1 MPARISS
8 LAAELAELGNVTP
21 YDDELDSDP
30 EALDAGKRQGDD
42 DDDEE
47 DEEDIARNHARHNMV
62 HVEPSKMRKQ
72 ANFIESMDDE
82 TLNKYQG
89 VKATRKEMM
98 EEDDESDDDEEED
111 QSDLD
116 DEELEEGDEEDID
129 DSEEDGEEEDD
140 EEKEDESMD
149 ESIGD
154 MSEGEGD
161 RTAEPKGTGKKL
173 RFAEDVKDTRQTPKE
188 NGKKSAVQND
198 ATLLAELKQR
208 SSEDAARGRDARKQ
222 IDAWGKLLGTR
233 IRAQK
238 VVRSAGRISTRAM
251 TRYISDLEED
261 GDEMSTLEDSLDAL
275 DQLSSHLF
283 KAQQSIFSS
292 YASTSESG
300 STLEALEGLQSQIE
314 KQTRPSSRKRKVEED
329 DHLNDQIALLMKM
342 HEDVYSP
349 MWKDVLSKWSWR
361 TSNATMEDK
370 RKAKSKFDS
379 SSAVGSSNGLK
390 AIEQSAEEQIQ
401 RGMTGEAF
409 ERLRKRTRV
418 WRGTDNESRIDI
430 DNAEGS
436 DDEEDDS
443 TNNAAN
449 AENVDVFDDSDFY
462 AALLR
467 ELIDNKGGLSTTDAE
482 GSAASASWAQAAKR
496 AAKKHRV
503 VDRNASKG
511 RRLRFDV
518 HEKVQS
524 FMPPIPSETW
534 SVEQIDRLMR
544 QLRNTYGSGKID
556 SADGEEADNHA
567 DEDDDVKAPAE
578 VALDGLRLFG

>member
-1 MPARISS
+1 MHAEKKGQDASEIII
-8 LAAELAELGNVTP
+8 LAAELAEFGNATP
-21 YDDELDSDP
+21 YDDDGLDSDP
-30 EALDAGKRQGDD
+30 EALDAGKRQNEDEE
-42 DDDEE
+42 EE
-47 DEEDIARNHARHNMV
+47 DEEDLARNHARHNMI

-72 ANFIESMDDE
+72 ANFIESVDDE
-82 TLNKYQG
+82 SLKKYQG

-98 EEDDESDDDEEED
+98 EDEDESEDEEEED

-116 DEELEEGDEEDID
+116 DDDEIEDED
-129 DSEEDGEEEDD
+129 LSGSEEDEDEEEEDED
-140 EEKEDESMD
+140 DEDESMD
-149 ESIGD
+149 ESIGEL
-154 MSEGEGD
+154 SESEED
-161 RTAEPKGTGKKL
+161 RTASSKSKGKQL
-173 RFAEDVKDTRQTPKE
+173 RFAEDDKP
-188 NGKKSAVQND
+188 NGKKSAAQND
-198 ATLLAELKQR
+198 AALLAELKQR

-222 IDAWGKLLGTR
+222 IDVWGKLLGTR

-238 VVRSAGRISTRAM
+238 VVRSTGRISTKAM
-251 TRYISDLEED
+251 KRYISDLEEK
-261 GDEMSTLEDSLDAL
+261 GKERSALEDSLDAL

-283 KAQQSIFSS
+283 KAQQTLLSS

-300 STLEALEGLQSQIE
+300 ITQEAFAELQDEIE
-314 KQTRPSSRKRKVEED
+314 KQTRESSRKRKAEEEEQ
-329 DHLNDQIALLMKM
+329 LNDQIDLLIKM
-342 HEDVYSP
+342 HENVYSP

-370 RKAKSKFDS
+370 GKAKSKFDS
-379 SSAVGSSNGLK
+379 SNAVGSSNGLK

-418 WRGTDNESRIDI
+418 WRGTENETRIDI
-430 DNAEGS
+430 DEQEGS
-436 DDEEDDS
+436 EDDETTD
-443 TNNAAN
+443 NATN

-496 AAKKHRV
+496 AAKKHRA

-524 FMPPIPSETW
+524 FMPPIPTETW
-534 SVEQIDRLMR
+534 SIEQIDRLMQ
-544 QLRNTYGSGKID
+544 QLRNTYGNGKID
-556 SADGEEADNHA
+556 ST
-567 DEDDDVKAPAE
+567 DENKEMESYGDDENTKAPTE

>member
-1 MPARISS
+1 MPARTSS
-8 LAAELAELGNVTP
+8 LAAELAELGNATP
-21 YDDELDSDP
+21 YDDGLDSDP
-30 EALDAGKRQGDD
+30 EALDAGKRQGEDD
-42 DDDEE
+42 DEEE
-47 DEEDIARNHARHNMV
+47 DEEDLARNHARHNMV

-82 TLNKYQG
+82 TMNKYQG

-98 EEDDESDDDEEED
+98 GEDDESEDEEED

-116 DEELEEGDEEDID
+116 DEELGSDELEGTEDEDLD
-129 DSEEDGEEEDD
+129 DSEEDDD
-140 EEKEDESMD
+140 EEDESMD
-149 ESIGD
+149 ESTGD
-154 MSEGEGD
+154 MSESEGD
-161 RTAEPKGTGKKL
+161 GSLEPKATGKKL
-173 RFAEDVKDTRQTPKE
+173 RFAEDVDDKRQTPKE
-188 NGKKSAVQND
+188 NGKKSAAQSD

-238 VVRSAGRISTRAM
+238 VVRSAGRISTKAM
-251 TRYISDLEED
+251 ASYISDLEKD
-261 GDEMSTLEDSLDAL
+261 GEERSALEDSLDAL

-283 KAQQSIFSS
+283 KAQQSILSS
-292 YASTSESG
+292 YASTSETG
-300 STLEALEGLQSQIE
+300 STLEALAELQGEIE
-314 KQTRPSSRKRKVEED
+314 KQIRPNSRKRKVEDD
-329 DHLNDQIALLMKM
+329 DHLNDQIALLMRM

-418 WRGTDNESRIDI
+418 WRGTDNESRIDV
-430 DNAEGS
+430 DDQEGS

-449 AENVDVFDDSDFY
+449 AENADVFDDSDFY

-544 QLRNTYGSGKID
+544 QLRNTYGNGKVA
-556 SADGEEADNHA
+556 SADGEEGVGNHA
-567 DEDDDVKAPAE
+567 DEDEDVKAPAE

>member
-1 MPARISS
+1 MPARLSS
-8 LAAELAELGNVTP
+8 LAAELAEFGNATP
-21 YDDELDSDP
+21 YDDDGLDSDP
-30 EALDAGKRQGDD
+30 EALDAGKRQNEDEE
-42 DDDEE
+42 EE
-47 DEEDIARNHARHNMV
+47 DEEDLARNHARHNMI

-72 ANFIESMDDE
+72 ANFIESVDDE
-82 TLNKYQG
+82 SLKKYQG

-98 EEDDESDDDEEED
+98 EDEDESEDEEEED

-116 DEELEEGDEEDID
+116 DDDEIEDED
-129 DSEEDGEEEDD
+129 LSGSEEDEDEEEEDED
-140 EEKEDESMD
+140 DEDESMD
-149 ESIGD
+149 ESIGEL
-154 MSEGEGD
+154 SESEED
-161 RTAEPKGTGKKL
+161 RTASSKSKGKQL
-173 RFAEDVKDTRQTPKE
+173 RFAEDDKP
-188 NGKKSAVQND
+188 NGKKSAAQND
-198 ATLLAELKQR
+198 AALLAELKQR

-222 IDAWGKLLGTR
+222 IDVWGKLLGTR

-238 VVRSAGRISTRAM
+238 VVRSTGRISTKAM
-251 TRYISDLEED
+251 KRYISDLEEK
-261 GDEMSTLEDSLDAL
+261 GKERSALEDSLDAL

-283 KAQQSIFSS
+283 KAQQTLLSS

-300 STLEALEGLQSQIE
+300 ITQEAFAELQDEIE
-314 KQTRPSSRKRKVEED
+314 KQTRESSRKRKAEEEEQ
-329 DHLNDQIALLMKM
+329 LNDQIDLLIKM
-342 HEDVYSP
+342 HENVYSP

-370 RKAKSKFDS
+370 GKAKSKFDS
-379 SSAVGSSNGLK
+379 SNAVGSSNGLK

-418 WRGTDNESRIDI
+418 WRGTENETRIDI
-430 DNAEGS
+430 DEQEGS
-436 DDEEDDS
+436 EDDETTD
-443 TNNAAN
+443 NATN

-496 AAKKHRV
+496 AAKKHRA

-524 FMPPIPSETW
+524 FMPPIPTETW
-534 SVEQIDRLMR
+534 SIEQIDRLMQ
-544 QLRNTYGSGKID
+544 QLRNTYGNGKID
-556 SADGEEADNHA
+556 ST
-567 DEDDDVKAPAE
+567 DENKEMESYGDDENTKAPTE

>member
-8 LAAELAELGNVTP
+8 LAAELAELGNATP
-21 YDDELDSDP
+21 FDDDGLDSDT
-30 EALDAGKRQGDD
+30 EALDAGKRKDE
-42 DDDEE
+42 DDEE
-47 DEEDIARNHARHNMV
+47 ENEEDIARNHARHNMI

-82 TLNKYQG
+82 TMNKYQG

-98 EEDDESDDDEEED
+98 EEDDESESE

-116 DEELEEGDEEDID
+116 DEELDEDED
-129 DSEEDGEEEDD
+129 EKEDD
-140 EEKEDESMD
+140 EDEDEEEEGEGESESMS

-154 MSEGEGD
+154 LSESEED
-161 RTAEPKGTGKKL
+161 IPQKSTGKKL
-173 RFAEDVKDTRQTPKE
+173 RFAEDDVSEKQTSKE
-188 NGKKSAVQND
+188 NDKKSAAQND

-238 VVRSAGRISTRAM
+238 VVRSAGRVSTRAM
-251 TRYISDLEED
+251 KRYISDLQED
-261 GDEMSTLEDSLDAL
+261 GEDRSALEDTLDAL

-283 KAQQSIFSS
+283 KAQQTLLSS

-300 STLEALEGLQSQIE
+300 NTQEALTELQDE
-314 KQTRPSSRKRKVEED
+314 FKQQTSKRSKKRKAEDD

-342 HEDVYSP
+342 HETVYSP

-361 TSNATMEDK
+361 TSNTTMEDK
-370 RKAKSKFDS
+370 RKAKSKFDN
-379 SSAVGSSNGLK
+379 SSAVGGSNGLK

-418 WRGTDNESRIDI
+418 WRGTENESRIDI
-430 DNAEGS
+430 DEEKGS
-436 DDEEDDS
+436 DDEEDDITEITS
-443 TNNAAN
+443 N
-449 AENVDVFDDSDFY
+449 AENTDVFDDSDFY

-524 FMPPIPSETW
+524 FMPPIPTETW

-544 QLRNTYGSGKID
+544 QLRNTYGNGKGI
-556 SADGEEADNHA
+556 SADGGEIVP
-567 DEDDDVKAPAE
+567 DEDEDVKAPAE